1 MEENFIKVIDDS
13 KQAPI
18 HMLMAKYGLKSFPK
32 LYLEAHPEIE
42 DSSSNQ
48 PDAIID

>member
-1 MEENFIKVIDDS
+1 MKGNDNMKIDDS

-18 HMLMAKYGLKSFPK
+18 HILMAKYGLKQPPK
-32 LYLEAHPEIE
+32 SYLEAHPEYI

-48 PDAIID
+48 PDGIID